1 MTASGTPYRIVQM
14 HKTSSNNRIK
24 FLQKERHFE
33 QDKLVTKSS
42 DDTIKD
48 KVYLE
53 INQWSSPYEPVN

>member
-53 INQWSSPYEPVN
+53 INQWPSPYEPVN

>member
-1 MTASGTPYRIVQM
+1 MKASGTPYRIVQM

-48 KVYLE
+48 KFYLE